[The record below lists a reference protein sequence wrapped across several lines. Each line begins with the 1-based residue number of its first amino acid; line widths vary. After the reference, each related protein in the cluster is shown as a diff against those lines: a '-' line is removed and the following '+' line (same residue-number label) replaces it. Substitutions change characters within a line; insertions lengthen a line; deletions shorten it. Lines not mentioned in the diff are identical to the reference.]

1 MTMHMVGPY
10 LTTTSYRKREER
22 ITQRQREQWQFD
34 WMEHNRQLKR
44 QGEAKI
50 SFDAYV
56 DYRHG
61 RGAMAKT
68 KIRPSQMGVYVEKNK
83 PYRRETP
90 HYPSLNMDNGVA
102 VKKEVT
108 QYTGT
113 AMLGIGQLHKSNAIP
128 VFSKEDAI
136 DISKMRR
143 G

>member
-1 MTMHMVGPY
+1 MTMHMVGPW
-10 LTTTSYRKREER
+10 LTTTGKKKGKKKFRNADVADKARRNAESWQAFLDKWGVKDNVKNTRKP
-22 ITQRQREQWQFD
+22 IQKST
-34 WMEHNRQLKR
+34 WMGPTVNSRVV
-44 QGEAKI
+44 
-50 SFDAYV
+50 V
-56 DYRHG
+56 D
-61 RGAMAKT
+61 
-68 KIRPSQMGVYVEKNK
+68 P
-83 PYRRETP
+83 RRLTN
-90 HYPSLNMDNGVA
+90 HIPSLDTGAGIA